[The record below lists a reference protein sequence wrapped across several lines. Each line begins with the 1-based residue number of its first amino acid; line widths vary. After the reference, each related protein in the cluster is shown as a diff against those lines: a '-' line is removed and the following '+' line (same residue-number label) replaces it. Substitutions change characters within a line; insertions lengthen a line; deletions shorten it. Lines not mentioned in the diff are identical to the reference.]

1 VAYQLNHIIVEVAQY
16 IGEPRFKVLGIGYHY
31 CNVPQSM
38 IPTHN
43 NTRSKLEDLWSGRKP
58 IVKHLWMFNL
68 DAYVHK
74 LASTRIK
81 NNSKTIKS
89 VLWDMT

>member
-1 VAYQLNHIIVEVAQY
+1 
-16 IGEPRFKVLGIGYHY
+16 
-31 CNVPQSM
+31 M

-43 NTRSKLEDLWSGRKP
+43 NTKSELEDLWSGKKP
-58 IVKHLWMFNL
+58 IVKHLWVFNW

-74 LASTRIK
+74 PALTRIK
-81 NNSKTIKS
+81 INSKTIKS